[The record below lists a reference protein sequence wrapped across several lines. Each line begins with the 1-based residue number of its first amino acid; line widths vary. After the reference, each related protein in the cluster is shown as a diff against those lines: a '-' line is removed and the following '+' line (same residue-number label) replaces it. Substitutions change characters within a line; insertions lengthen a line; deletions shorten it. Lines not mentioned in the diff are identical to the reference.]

1 MDQELHAV
9 VAAAN
14 AVDQNRIKG
23 VITPPHQLLEFGRSL
38 EALRAADPQSQLGK
52 HINERVE
59 IPVMT
64 RLDFNAPACKRLR
77 GLACI
82 ISEWAKLG
90 RFKEWM
96 EPRE

>member
-1 MDQELHAV
+1 MDEELHAV

-14 AVDQNRIKG
+14 TVDGNRIRG
-23 VITPPHQLLEFGRSL
+23 VITPHHQLLEFGRSL
-38 EALRAADPQSQLGK
+38 TALRAADPQSHLGK

-59 IPVMT
+59 IPDMS

-82 ISEWAKLG
+82 ISEWAKLR
-90 RFKEWM
+90 RFEGWRNC
-96 EPRE
+96 E